1 MGTPFAVA
9 ASCLRLQ
16 QSHAASTRSIEPK
29 VPHVPGAWRP
39 LRGIV
44 PSVRLAKDRV
54 QGSLMFGRADGR
66 RRIASR
72 QSPISWVIDR
82 GEGVR
87 RACGHRMESTRFN
100 AVSLV
105 TVLSVQPSA
114 EDIERLVTSMVDV
127 EARLVTGIRVL

>member
-72 QSPISWVIDR
+72 QSPISWVIDMDAAYR
-82 GEGVR
+82 SNLGVS
-87 RACGHRMESTRFN
+87 RAANQGAPWPTNRLDNTCPNRQ
-100 AVSLV
+100 ASL
-105 TVLSVQPSA
+105 
-114 EDIERLVTSMVDV
+114 
-127 EARLVTGIRVL
+127 